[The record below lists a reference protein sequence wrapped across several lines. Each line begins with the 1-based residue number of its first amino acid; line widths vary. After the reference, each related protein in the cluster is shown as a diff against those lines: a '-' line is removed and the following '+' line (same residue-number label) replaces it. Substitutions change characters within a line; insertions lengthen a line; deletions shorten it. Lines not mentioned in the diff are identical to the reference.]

1 MDDTTTEGANMGV
14 SSPIDPKD
22 AEELLKA
29 MGTTSSKT
37 TGRIRFRLR
46 EDMRTPEA
54 IAKVQAQL
62 EKDERVSEVKINQ
75 RTGSVTVKHEA
86 QHDGHKLLH
95 EALAEAELLAEVAL
109 DLPEEEEEGEG
120 GGAPGESGYAKLDT
134 QVADLIYNV
143 DRAIYE
149 RTNGKIHL
157 RGRVIPAAIAGVGIA
172 QMAIYGIGLELL
184 PGPVL
189 LWIAYDIYH
198 KVNKDFAA
206 RGDMAAMPP
215 AEMTSAPAATATPEP
230 DGPLTLGTVTAAA

>member
-1 MDDTTTEGANMGV
+1 MDETTTDSASGSAGG
-14 SSPIDPKD
+14 SLDPKE
-22 AEELLKA
+22 AEELLNA
-29 MGTTSSKT
+29 LGTTASKT

-46 EDMRTPEA
+46 EDLRTPEA
-54 IAKVQAQL
+54 MAQVQAQL
-62 EKDERVSEVKINQ
+62 EKDERVSEVTINQ

-95 EALAEAELLAEVAL
+95 ETLSEAKLLAEVAL

-120 GGAPGESGYAKLDT
+120 GGAPGESGYAKLDS

-172 QMAIYGIGLELL
+172 QIAIYGIGLELL

-198 KVNKDFAA
+198 KVNKDFAT
-206 RGDMAAMPP
+206 RGDLAAMPT
-215 AEMTSAPAATATPEP
+215 AEMASTGTAMAEPTGPLNLGAAPAAA
-230 DGPLTLGTVTAAA
+230 